1 MFSMFIVGRSF
12 CFGHFKSSTLKVWVH
27 LIQTFLISNHFI
39 PYLIFQTSFG
49 LALKQLNH
57 I

>member
-1 MFSMFIVGRSF
+1 MFIVGRSF